1 MSTAW
6 SPGAGLGAQVVRSES
21 SQLTAAHAAVDSAK
35 GDAGRFEGASDV
47 LQERLEDVISCLTV
61 EGPARLASKIGVAQ
75 ICSLLRDTQQYMH
88 NARQLSNT
96 LQAALDRLMAIV
108 QQLVQENSSLKAELS
123 QVKAELSQVKA
134 ELSQV
139 KAELS
144 QVKAEQE
151 QAVLL
156 GQLVYVV
163 DAAARGIVLQDINSS
178 SSSSKVGAPGRRRL
192 PFYTLPDLLRK
203 KKDGE
208 LTSGQLAN
216 LQILEQVLQQRT
228 GEPISDLVTRMQALR
243 GGRAAAAHSTEQFRS
258 TISAQQLRDWAEHAG
273 VSSEDFETV
282 LEAAQ
287 LFCEPEHPLVLT
299 ADLQERLAQVRLVLH
314 VHTKHC

>member
-1 MSTAW
+1 
-6 SPGAGLGAQVVRSES
+6 
-21 SQLTAAHAAVDSAK
+21 
-35 GDAGRFEGASDV
+35 
-47 LQERLEDVISCLTV
+47 
-61 EGPARLASKIGVAQ
+61 
-75 ICSLLRDTQQYMH
+75 
-88 NARQLSNT
+88 
-96 LQAALDRLMAIV
+96 
-108 QQLVQENSSLKAELS
+108 
-123 QVKAELSQVKA
+123 
-134 ELSQV
+134 
-139 KAELS
+139 
-144 QVKAEQE
+144 
-151 QAVLL
+151 
-156 GQLVYVV
+156 
-163 DAAARGIVLQDINSS
+163 
-178 SSSSKVGAPGRRRL
+178 L

>member
-1 MSTAW
+1 MINADMSTAW

-108 QQLVQENSSLKAELS
+108 QQLVQENSSL
-123 QVKAELSQVKA
+123 
-134 ELSQV
+134 